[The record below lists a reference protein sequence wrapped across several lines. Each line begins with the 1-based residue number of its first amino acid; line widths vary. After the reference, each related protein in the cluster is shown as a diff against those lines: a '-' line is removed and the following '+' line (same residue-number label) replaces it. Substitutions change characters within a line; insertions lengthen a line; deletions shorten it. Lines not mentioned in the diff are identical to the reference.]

1 MELNTGKFTAFLI
14 LLGLAVTAT
23 AHAAEVYRWVDENGE
38 VHYSESLPPDFED
51 KGHDVL
57 NERGIVTDED
67 QKLTPPPPVEVP
79 EEEQLKELP
88 RDSSGQQRPKQLY
101 SDAEMQRRMD
111 NFLMLRYSNE
121 QEIEDAMNVE
131 IKQLAYDRRLLETTR
146 ESMEESYRGQI
157 RQAANKQRAGQQI
170 PEKTNIALNDLQ
182 MKIAENGRSLAGL
195 ELREQEIRG
204 EFKKQLDRYRY
215 LEEQWSEDSPD
226 S

>member
-1 MELNTGKFTAFLI
+1 MELKPKTLTTLVILTGF
-14 LLGLAVTAT
+14 AVA
-23 AHAAEVYRWVDENGE
+23 AVANAAEVYRWVDENGE

-67 QKLTPPPPVEVP
+67 LSLTPPPPEEVP
-79 EEEQLKELP
+79 DEEQLKELP
-88 RDSSGQQRPKQLY
+88 RDSSGMQRPKQLY

-111 NFLMLRYSNE
+111 NFLMLRYSSE

-146 ESMEESYRGQI
+146 ESMENSYRGQI

-170 PEKTNIALNDLQ
+170 PEKTHVELDDLQ
-182 MKIAENGRSLAGL
+182 KKIIENVQSLAFL
-195 ELREQEIRG
+195 EVREQEIRV
-204 EFKKQLDRYRY
+204 EFQKQLDRFRY
-215 LEEQWSEDSPD
+215 LEEQWAEDSAD

>member
-1 MELNTGKFTAFLI
+1 MELKPRIFTALLFLSGFI
-14 LLGLAVTAT
+14 FAAS
-23 AHAAEVYRWVDENGE
+23 ANAAEVYRWVDENGE
-38 VHYSESLPPDFED
+38 VHYSESLPPDFQD

-67 QKLTPPPPVEVP
+67 LSLTPPPPKDTP

-111 NFLMLRYSNE
+111 NFLMLRYDSE
-121 QEIEDAMNVE
+121 QEINEAMNVE

-146 ESMEESYRGQI
+146 DSMRDSYRGHL
-157 RQAANKQRAGQQI
+157 RQAANKQRAGLQV
-170 PEKTNIALNDLQ
+170 PEDAIFEINDLQ
-182 MKIAENGRSLAGL
+182 AKL
-195 ELREQEIRG
+195 EVNSKSIGFLKQREKDIQE
-204 EFKKQLDRYRY
+204 EFQKQLDRYRFL
-215 LEEQWSEDSPD
+215 LEEWAEDSAD

>member
-1 MELNTGKFTAFLI
+1 MELNTGKFTTILI
-14 LLGLAVTAT
+14 LLGLAGAAT

-67 QKLTPPPPVEVP
+67 LKLTPPPQVEIP

-88 RDSSGQQRPKQLY
+88 RDSSGLQRPKQLY

-121 QEIEDAMNVE
+121 QEIQDAMDVE

-146 ESMEESYRGQI
+146 ESMQDSYRGQI
-157 RQAANKQRAGQQI
+157 RQAANKQRAGQQV
-170 PEKTNIALNDLQ
+170 PEKTYVELNDLQ
-182 MKIAENGRSLAGL
+182 MKIAENGQSLAGL
-195 ELREQEIRG
+195 ELREKEIRG

-215 LEEQWSEDSPD
+215 LEEQWTEDSSD